1 MSACDQWKG
10 PSTKKGV
17 SCERGAFKYNK
28 KPWSALWTSK
38 DSLIVVYF
46 LKPNSPPHPTRV
58 ALEEPQR
65 EESGS
70 IHMISILFLFFHFW
84 KKADMATNI

>member
-1 MSACDQWKG
+1 MREVLSN
-10 PSTKKGV
+10 TI
-17 SCERGAFKYNK
+17 K

-70 IHMISILFLFFHFW
+70 IHMISILFLFFHF
-84 KKADMATNI
+84 